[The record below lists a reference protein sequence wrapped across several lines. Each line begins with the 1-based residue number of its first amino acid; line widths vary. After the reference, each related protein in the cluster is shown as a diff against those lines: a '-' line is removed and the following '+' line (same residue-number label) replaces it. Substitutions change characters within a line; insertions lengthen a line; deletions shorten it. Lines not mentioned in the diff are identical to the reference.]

1 MEKKHPRWGGLK
13 IASVLAVSAAQ
24 IFPVNMELVD
34 SGKLVGFELSSKILH
49 LSKKKKTNLVL
60 DVIYSKTTIVKK
72 VLDSCT
78 H

>member
-49 LSKKKKTNLVL
+49 LSQKKKKTNLVL
-60 DVIYSKTTIVKK
+60 DVIYSSTTN
-72 VLDSCT
+72 L
-78 H
+78 